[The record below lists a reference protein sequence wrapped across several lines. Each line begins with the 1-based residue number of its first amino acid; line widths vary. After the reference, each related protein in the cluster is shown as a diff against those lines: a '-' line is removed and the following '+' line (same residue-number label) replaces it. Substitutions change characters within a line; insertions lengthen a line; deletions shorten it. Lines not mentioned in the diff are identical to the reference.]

1 MSCLARTTGAA
12 GAVLGPA
19 AAGADAVVGRLPGA
33 ARRQRESLRHLAH
46 RPWALPDARWVMAQ
60 TWADLLFCHWPVD
73 EAQLR
78 RHVPASLPLDRFD
91 GRPWV
96 SITPFE
102 VKGTRPRGAL
112 PPPVLSRF
120 PELNVRTYVVRDGR
134 PGIWFLSLDAASA
147 LAVAAARG
155 LYRLPY
161 LRARMRVVR
170 EGGWID
176 YRSER
181 SDPRGEPARFEARYR
196 SGGRLRHPEPGSLE
210 AWLVERYRLY
220 TVDDAGRVFFG
231 DIHHRPWTLA
241 DAVLDLRANTM
252 TAPHGIALDDDPLV
266 QFARR
271 QDVVFWPLRPLGD
284 DGAA

>member
-1 MSCLARTTGAA
+1 MTCLARTTAAA

-19 AAGADAVVGRLPGA
+19 VAGADALVGRVPGA

-60 TWADLLFCHWPVD
+60 SWVDLLFCHWPVD

-78 RHVPASLPLDRFD
+78 SHVPASLPLDRFD
-91 GRPWV
+91 GRAWL

-102 VKGTRPRGAL
+102 VQGTRPRGAL

-120 PELNVRTYVVRDGR
+120 PELNVRTYVVREGR
-134 PGIWFLSLDAASA
+134 PGIWFFSLDAASA

-161 LRARMRVVR
+161 LRARMGIARDH
-170 EGGWID
+170 GWID

-181 SDPRGEPARFEARYR
+181 SDPRGAPALFDARYR
-196 SGGRLRHPEPGSLE
+196 ATGGVRHAEPGSLE

-220 TVDDAGRVFFG
+220 TVDDHRRVFAG
-231 DIHHRPWTLA
+231 DIHHRPWTLQDAAA
-241 DAVLDLRANTM
+241 DIHENTM
-252 TAPHGIALDDDPLV
+252 TTPHGIALTGAPLL
-266 QFARR
+266 QFAAR
-271 QDVVFWPLRPLGD
+271 QDVLFWPLRQLAGEA
-284 DGAA
+284 G